1 MAHTHAPAP
10 STSVNP
16 AAHQRRLIAT
26 LTVTGS
32 VFLIEVV
39 SAVLTGSLA
48 LLVDAGHM
56 LTDMSVLAA
65 STITAILMRRK
76 PSNTRTWGWARLEV
90 LTAAA
95 GAVVLLVVGIYAL
108 MEAGMRLLGGS
119 KAEID
124 DIGLLLFVGI
134 LGLAANIISIFIL
147 ASQREDNMNMKAAF
161 LEVMN
166 DALGSVAVVAS
177 ALVMISTGWNGFDAV
192 AGAVIALMMIPRAIK
207 LLHNAVKVLLEET
220 PDGLDL
226 DKVREHLEDVP
237 HVLAV
242 HDLHASTV
250 STGMPILMA
259 HVVVDKDL
267 TMEDAATILTQLQ
280 DCLREHFP
288 VSVPHTTFQLEPE
301 GYSSPLLQRTPRI
314 KNAPNGSIQQGI
326 KNRCTCAIFVPHK
339 VKAYKGRS
347 SLVRCERR
355 SVQRFFIR
363 SRTGRRFPSASRQ
376 SASERRAPCRRPGC

>member
-10 STSVNP
+10 STSINP

-108 MEAGMRLLGGS
+108 MEAGMRLFGGS

-166 DALGSVAVVAS
+166 
-177 ALVMISTGWNGFDAV
+177 DAV

-301 GYSSPLLQRTPRI
+301 GYSSP
-314 KNAPNGSIQQGI
+314 
-326 KNRCTCAIFVPHK
+326 
-339 VKAYKGRS
+339 S
-347 SLVRCERR
+347 SNELHE
-355 SVQRFFIR
+355 
-363 SRTGRRFPSASRQ
+363 
-376 SASERRAPCRRPGC
+376 

>member
-1 MAHTHAPAP
+1 M
-10 STSVNP
+10 
-16 AAHQRRLIAT
+16 
-26 LTVTGS
+26 
-32 VFLIEVV
+32 
-39 SAVLTGSLA
+39 
-48 LLVDAGHM
+48 
-56 LTDMSVLAA
+56 
-65 STITAILMRRK
+65 
-76 PSNTRTWGWARLEV
+76 TWGWARLEV

-108 MEAGMRLLGGS
+108 MEAWPASVRRF

-267 TMEDAATILTQLQ
+267 TMEDAATILTQLRIA
-280 DCLREHFP
+280 CASTSRSRSP
-288 VSVPHTTFQLEPE
+288 ITTFQLEPE
-301 GYSSPLLQRTPRI
+301 GYSSPSSNELHDRKCSQREHS
-314 KNAPNGSIQQGI
+314 AWAI
-326 KNRCTCAIFVPHK
+326 KNRMYVCVFVPHK
-339 VKAYKGRS
+339 LKAYKGRS